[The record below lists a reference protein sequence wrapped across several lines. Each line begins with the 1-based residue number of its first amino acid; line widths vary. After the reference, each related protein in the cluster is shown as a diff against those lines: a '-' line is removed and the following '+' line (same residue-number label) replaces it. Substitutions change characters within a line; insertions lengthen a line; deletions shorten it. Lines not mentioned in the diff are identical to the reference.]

1 MPLYHPF
8 LLIHEFSAKQFVDL
22 FTSKYYSTTTSD
34 FEMVVTDLPNDIDII
49 CLQEVFNKQAWIIL
63 NQNLS
68 NAGYTYFLYD
78 SHDQFI
84 KECSP
89 VNWGI
94 YTLEEFWNI
103 PSELIDLKH
112 KSNVF
117 QKFIPAKDKT
127 VASDIIN
134 QKRFAL
140 VKWERLETNHLG
152 AFSPGN
158 FDIFLRRF
166 RLYASVRLQ

>member
-1 MPLYHPF
+1 MYAFKYRPF

-22 FTSKYYSTTTSD
+22 FTSKYYSPTTSD
-34 FEMVVTDLPNDIDII
+34 FGMIVTDLPIYYQYIDDNDIIR
-49 CLQEVFNKQAWIIL
+49 LQEVFNKQAWIIL

-78 SHDQFI
+78 PRDQFI
-84 KECSP
+84 KECSL

-103 PSELIDLKH
+103 PSELIYLKH

-117 QKFIPAKDKT
+117 
-127 VASDIIN
+127 
-134 QKRFAL
+134 
-140 VKWERLETNHLG
+140 
-152 AFSPGN
+152 
-158 FDIFLRRF
+158 
-166 RLYASVRLQ
+166 